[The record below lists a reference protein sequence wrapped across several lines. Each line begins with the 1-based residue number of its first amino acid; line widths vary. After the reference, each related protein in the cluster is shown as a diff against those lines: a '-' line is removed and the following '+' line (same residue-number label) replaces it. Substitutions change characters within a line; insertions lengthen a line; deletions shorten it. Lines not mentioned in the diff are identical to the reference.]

1 VITPFGGTG
10 TVGTTNLH
18 NCLEARLAWS
28 VAGVPLQPPRH
39 HLRLRIKCSRP
50 PTPSPRSPPSPNQSG
65 HILPWSL
72 CHDGFVVSLFLDGL
86 CSTKLVVSLGKARPS
101 RYSNTWCLAIR
112 STVSL
117 RSTHDLLNLLFG
129 TFSQQ
134 TGYIVYPKT
143 LFEWLFEL
151 DHVKWLME
159 NHI

>member
-1 VITPFGGTG
+1 MIVITPFGGTG

-28 VAGVPLQPPRH
+28 VAGVQRKPPRH

-50 PTPSPRSPPSPNQSG
+50 PTPSPISPPSPNQSG

-72 CHDGFVVSLFLDGL
+72 CHDGFVVSLFPP
-86 CSTKLVVSLGKARPS
+86 K
-101 RYSNTWCLAIR
+101 
-112 STVSL
+112 TVFSCQC
-117 RSTHDLLNLLFG
+117 STHDLLNLFHC